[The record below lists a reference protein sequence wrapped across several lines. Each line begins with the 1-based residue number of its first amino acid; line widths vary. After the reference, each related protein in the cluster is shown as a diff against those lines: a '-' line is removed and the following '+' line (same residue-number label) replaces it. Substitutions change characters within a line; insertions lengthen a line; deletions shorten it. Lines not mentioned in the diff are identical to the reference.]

1 MNERRIQV
9 PNDEENVDVAFE
21 HTRNANR
28 MITMGESKDMDT
40 IQHKAMFKNHKNQKV
55 AIMPE

>member
-40 IQHKAMFKNHKNQKV
+40 IQHKAMFKNHKN
-55 AIMPE
+55 